1 METIDKPL
9 VNRVAE
15 SGLITLNLEDFFP
28 KEPVAVF
35 DIKNYLFMELILK
48 EKDFREACKNHDW
61 AQYTDKHL
69 VIDCTAD
76 AIIPVWAYMLVAAQA
91 APYAIEIFQ
100 GDIDN
105 FYKVY
110 YGKKLTVFDGA
121 NYTGK
126 RVVIKGCSDKP
137 VPPAAYVALTH
148 KLQPYAQSIMY
159 GEPCSTVP
167 IFKRARVIE
176 KSENA

>member
-1 METIDKPL
+1 MDILDKPL

-28 KEPVAVF
+28 KEAIAVF

-48 EKDFREACKNHDW
+48 EKDFREACKDHDW
-61 AQYTDKHL
+61 AQYEGKHL

-76 AIIPVWAYMLVAAQA
+76 AIIPVWAYMLVAAYA
-91 APYAIEIFQ
+91 APFAKDIFQ
-100 GDIDN
+100 GDVDN
-105 FYKVY
+105 FYKTY
-110 YGKKLTVFDGA
+110 YAQKLANFDA
-121 NYTGK
+121 SQYEGK

-137 VPPAAYVALTH
+137 VPPAAYVNLTH
-148 KLQPYAQSIMY
+148 KLQPFAQSIMY

-167 IFKRARVIE
+167 IFKRPRKIVVNE
-176 KSENA
+176 

>member
-1 METIDKPL
+1 MIDKPL

-28 KEPVAVF
+28 KEGIAVF
-35 DIKNYLFMELILK
+35 DIKDYLFMGLILK

-61 AQYTDKHL
+61 AQYEDKHL

-91 APYAIEIFQ
+91 APFAKEIFQ
-100 GDIDN
+100 GDVDN
-105 FYKVY
+105 FYKTY
-110 YGKKLTVFDGA
+110 YAQKLADFDA
-121 NYTGK
+121 AQYKDK
-126 RVVIKGCSDKP
+126 RIVIKGCSDKP
-137 VPPAAYVALTH
+137 VPPAAYVNLTH
-148 KLQPYAQSIMY
+148 KLQPFAQSIMY

-167 IFKRARVIE
+167 IFKRPRVVG
-176 KSENA
+176 